1 MCSTTYSLLKTNK
14 IAEGFSNKY
23 TFHIECVESKE
34 SFKTAEF
41 DNLTPCI

>member
-1 MCSTTYSLLKTNK
+1 MCSTTYSLLTTNK
-14 IAEGFSNKY
+14 IAEGFSKKY